1 MGRSCPCDV
10 EGRQPRQRTETTT
23 EGLAMT
29 AMFGTLG
36 IICAY
41 LIAGWMGYTL
51 GFDAGVR
58 SERTK
63 RGIRR
68 G

>member
-1 MGRSCPCDV
+1 
-10 EGRQPRQRTETTT
+10 
-23 EGLAMT
+23 MT
-29 AMFGTLG
+29 AMFGMLG

-51 GFDAGVR
+51 GFDAGVK
-58 SERTK
+58 SEKTK

>member
-1 MGRSCPCDV
+1 MARQGRV
-10 EGRQPRQRTETTT
+10 RLGEARIIRQVKFMNA
-23 EGLAMT
+23 L
-29 AMFGTLG
+29 FGTLG

-41 LIAGWMGYTL
+41 AIAGWMGYTL

-58 SERTK
+58 SEKTK
-63 RGIRR
+63 RGVRR